1 MMDMGKRTILMLC
14 LALCMCSRGTAQQIK
29 ASGEPLV
36 QVLKQIEQKT
46 DYRFFWMDADVKD
59 IRVSVDMDAKDLNA
73 LMKALLE
80 KTGLKHT
87 IYAHRNVFLLKGRT
101 MVNRLPA
108 FIGWVEGKS
117 TDSESELLQAD
128 NLKATSENRIYIVG
142 KPENRS
148 DKRTVELTGVI
159 TSFNTGE
166 PVMGVNM
173 VVRKPTWSAA
183 VSDADGKF
191 VLKVPVGEVD
201 IEMSGIG
208 VIDTRRRLMVYEN
221 GKLDIELEDKMQTLE
236 EVTVTANKRQNVQD
250 VQMGMESLVVEELK
264 TIPTAFGELDVIKVV
279 QTLPGVKTM
288 GEASSG
294 FNVRG
299 GSTDQNLIQWNE
311 GIIYNPTHL
320 FGFFSAFNG
329 SIVQD
334 MQLYKGSIPAKFGG
348 RISSVLDINSRRG
361 NKEKYQGEIS
371 LGLLTSSLALEGPLK
386 KGKTSLLLAGRTTY
400 SDWILNMLPEKS
412 EYKNG
417 KAGFYDANLLLSHQF
432 SQKDNLYI
440 SGYYS
445 HDRFNFLE
453 NEKYEYTNANASLQ
467 WAHLFNDNFRMT
479 TTAGYDHYDY
489 ITKNWQNDYDG
500 YKMGYDINQ
509 YYLKMDFNHQQRQ
522 NHKLDWG
529 ANVLMYDI
537 NPGDTHPY
545 GEHSLYIPKT
555 LQKEKA
561 LEAALYLSDDWDITP
576 KLTASLGIRYSL
588 FSALGPRTYHTYAEG
603 ELPGTLNMTGTET
616 KDGNLKTYH
625 GPEFR
630 AGLRYAFTDDFSV
643 KAGFN
648 TMRQYIHKVSNTLVM
663 SPTDT
668 WKLSDMYIKPQT
680 GMQYSLGFYKNL
692 MNDQLEMSLEGYYKT
707 MDNYLDYR
715 SGAQLLM
722 NDHLETE
729 VLPTE
734 GRAYGVELML
744 KRPKGKL
751 NGWISYTYSR
761 TELRQSDPR
770 IVRPANRGEW
780 YPAEYD
786 KPHDLKL
793 VGNYQ
798 FTHRYSASF
807 NVDYSTGRPQTMP
820 VSEYESQT
828 TGVPAYVFSERN
840 GVRIPDYFRV
850 DLSFNIKPTH
860 RLTAKTH
867 TFFTIGVYNLLG
879 RRNVYSIYFQNEGD
893 KGMKGY
899 RMSIFGA
906 PIPYASFNVKF

>member
-1 MMDMGKRTILMLC
+1 MLC
-14 LALCMCSRGTAQQIK
+14 LTLCICSRGIAQQIK
-29 ASGEPLV
+29 TTDTPLTE
-36 QVLKQIEQKT
+36 VLKQIEQKT
-46 DYRFFWMDADVKD
+46 GYRFFWLEADVKD
-59 IRVSVDMDAKDLNA
+59 IRVNVNTDAKNLHT
-73 LMKALLE
+73 LMKDLLK
-80 KTGLKHT
+80 KTDLGYT
-87 IYAHRNVFLLKGRT
+87 TYSDRYVFLVKNRKI
-101 MVNRLPA
+101 VNSLPA
-108 FIGWVEGKS
+108 FVGWAEGKS
-117 TDSESELLQAD
+117 TDSESELLQTN
-128 NLKATSENRIYIVG
+128 NLKASSENRIYVVG
-142 KPENRS
+142 KPENKSER
-148 DKRTVELTGVI
+148 RTVELTGVI
-159 TSFNTGE
+159 TSFKTGE

-173 VVRKPTWSAA
+173 VIRKPVWSAA
-183 VSDADGKF
+183 VSDIDGKF
-191 VLKVPVGEVD
+191 VLKVPVGEVN
-201 IEMSGIG
+201 IEMTGIG
-208 VIDTRRRLMVYEN
+208 INDTHRRLMVYEN
-221 GKLDIELEDKMQTLE
+221 GKLDIELEDKIQTLD
-236 EVTVTANKRQNVQD
+236 EVTITANKRENVKD
-250 VQMGMESLVVEELK
+250 VQMGMESLVIEELK

-329 SIVQD
+329 SIVQN
-334 MQLYKGSIPAKFGG
+334 MELYKGNIPAKYGG

-361 NKEKYQGEIS
+361 NKEKYQGEVS
-371 LGLLTSSLALEGPLK
+371 LGLLTSSLALEGPIK

-400 SDWILNMLPEKS
+400 SDWILNMLPEDS
-412 EYKNG
+412 GYKNG

-432 SQKDNLYI
+432 NPKDNLYI

-453 NEKYEYTNANASLQ
+453 NERYEYSNANGSLQ
-467 WAHLFNDNFRMT
+467 WVHLFNDNFRME

-489 ITKNWQNDYDG
+489 TTKNWLNDYNAFL
-500 YKMGYDINQ
+500 MEYDINQ
-509 YYLKMDFNHQQRQ
+509 YYMKMDFNHSQLQDHRI
-522 NHKLDWG
+522 DWG
-529 ANVLMYDI
+529 LNAIVYDI
-537 NPGDTHPY
+537 NPGDVKPY
-545 GEHSLYIPKT
+545 GTESYYVPKT

-561 LEAALYLSDDWDITP
+561 LEAALYLNEEWEITP
-576 KLTASLGIRYSL
+576 QLTASIGARYSL
-588 FSALGPRTYHTYAEG
+588 FNAFGKRTINTYRER
-603 ELPGTLNMTGTET
+603 ELPSTLNVTGTES
-616 KDGNLKTYH
+616 KNGNLKTYH

-630 AGLRYAFTDDFSV
+630 LGLRYAFTDDFSV
-643 KAGFN
+643 KTGFN
-648 TMRQYIHKVSNTLVM
+648 TMRQYIHKVSNTMVM

-668 WKLSDMYIKPQT
+668 WKLSDMFIEPQT

-692 MNDQLEMSLEGYYKT
+692 MNDQLEASIEGYYKT
-707 MDNYLDYR
+707 MNNYLDYR

-729 VLPTE
+729 VLPTD
-734 GRAYGVELML
+734 GRAYGVEFML
-744 KRPKGKL
+744 KRPKGKF
-751 NGWISYTYSR
+751 NGWLSYTYSR
-761 TELRQSDPR
+761 TELQQNDPR
-770 IVRPANRGEW
+770 IAKPVNKGKW

-786 KPHDLKL
+786 KPHDIKL

-798 FTHRYSASF
+798 FTQRYSTSI

-820 VSEYESQT
+820 VSQYNSNT
-828 TGVPAYVFSERN
+828 IGATSFVFSERN

-879 RRNVYSIYFQNEGD
+879 RKNVYSIYFQNEG
-893 KGMKGY
+893 KEGMKGY

>member
-1 MMDMGKRTILMLC
+1 MLC
-14 LALCMCSRGTAQQIK
+14 LTLCICSRGIAQQIK
-29 ASGEPLV
+29 TTDTPLTE
-36 QVLKQIEQKT
+36 VLKQIEQKT
-46 DYRFFWMDADVKD
+46 GYRFFWLEADVKD
-59 IRVSVDMDAKDLNA
+59 IRVNVNTDAKNLHT
-73 LMKALLE
+73 LMKDLLK
-80 KTGLKHT
+80 KTDLGYT
-87 IYAHRNVFLLKGRT
+87 TYSDRYVFLVKNRKI
-101 MVNRLPA
+101 VNSLPA
-108 FIGWVEGKS
+108 FVGWAKGKS
-117 TDSESELLQAD
+117 TDSESELLQTN
-128 NLKATSENRIYIVG
+128 NLKASSENRIYVVG
-142 KPENRS
+142 KPENKSER
-148 DKRTVELTGVI
+148 RTVELTGVI
-159 TSFNTGE
+159 TSFKTGE

-173 VVRKPTWSAA
+173 VIRKPVWSAA
-183 VSDADGKF
+183 VSDIDGKF
-191 VLKVPVGEVD
+191 VLKVPVGEVN
-201 IEMSGIG
+201 IEMTGIG
-208 VIDTRRRLMVYEN
+208 INDTHRRLMVYEN
-221 GKLDIELEDKMQTLE
+221 GKLDIELEDKIQTLD
-236 EVTVTANKRQNVQD
+236 EVTITANKRENVKD
-250 VQMGMESLVVEELK
+250 VQMGMESLVIEELK

-329 SIVQD
+329 SIVQN
-334 MQLYKGSIPAKFGG
+334 MELYKGNIPAKYGG

-361 NKEKYQGEIS
+361 NKEKYQGEVS
-371 LGLLTSSLALEGPLK
+371 LGLLTSSLALEGPIK

-400 SDWILNMLPEKS
+400 SDWILNMLPEDS
-412 EYKNG
+412 GYKNG

-432 SQKDNLYI
+432 NPKDNLYI

-453 NEKYEYTNANASLQ
+453 NERYEYSNANGSLQ
-467 WAHLFNDNFRMT
+467 WVHLFNDNFRME

-489 ITKNWQNDYDG
+489 TTKNWLNDYNAFL
-500 YKMGYDINQ
+500 MEYDINQ
-509 YYLKMDFNHQQRQ
+509 YYMKMDFNHSQLQDHRI
-522 NHKLDWG
+522 DWG
-529 ANVLMYDI
+529 LNAIVYDI
-537 NPGDTHPY
+537 NPGDIKPY
-545 GEHSLYIPKT
+545 GTESYYVPKT

-561 LEAALYLSDDWDITP
+561 LEAALYLNEEWEITP
-576 KLTASLGIRYSL
+576 QLTASIGARYSL
-588 FSALGPRTYHTYAEG
+588 FNAFGKRTINTYREG
-603 ELPGTLNMTGTET
+603 ELPSTLNMTGTES
-616 KDGNLKTYH
+616 KNGNLKTYH

-630 AGLRYAFTDDFSV
+630 LGLRYAFTDDFSV
-643 KAGFN
+643 KTGFN
-648 TMRQYIHKVSNTLVM
+648 TMRQYIHKVSNTMVM

-668 WKLSDMYIKPQT
+668 WKLSDMFIEPQT

-692 MNDQLEMSLEGYYKT
+692 MNDQLEASIEGYYKT
-707 MDNYLDYR
+707 MNNYLDYR

-729 VLPTE
+729 VLPTD
-734 GRAYGVELML
+734 GRAYGVEFML
-744 KRPKGKL
+744 KRPKGKF
-751 NGWISYTYSR
+751 NGWLSYTYSR
-761 TELRQSDPR
+761 TELQQNDPR
-770 IVRPANRGEW
+770 IAKPVNKGKW

-786 KPHDLKL
+786 KPHDIKL

-798 FTHRYSASF
+798 FTQRYSTSI

-820 VSEYESQT
+820 VSQYNSNT
-828 TGVPAYVFSERN
+828 IGATSFVFSERN

-879 RRNVYSIYFQNEGD
+879 RKNVYSIYFQNEG
-893 KGMKGY
+893 KEGMKGY

>member
-1 MMDMGKRTILMLC
+1 MKKKITTWLCIMLAC
-14 LALCMCSRGTAQQIK
+14 CSQASAQQIK
-29 ASGEPLV
+29 ADNCPLTEVLQQV
-36 QVLKQIEQKT
+36 QQQTK
-46 DYRFFWMDADVKD
+46 YRFYWKALETEG
-59 IRVSVDMDAKDLNA
+59 INVSIDTDAKDIHQ
-73 LMKALLE
+73 LMKALL
-80 KTGLKHT
+80 KGTDLKYTVHDDQT
-87 IYAHRNVFLLKGRT
+87 VFLLKNKTLMEIPPLFALENGNT
-101 MVNRLPA
+101 SGANQ
-108 FIGWVEGKS
+108 
-117 TDSESELLQAD
+117 ELLLSGKQ
-128 NLKATSENRIYIVG
+128 KATSGNKIYVVG
-142 KPENRS
+142 KPGS
-148 DKRTVELTGVI
+148 PTSQKMVELTGTI
-159 TSFNTGE
+159 TSFKTGE

-173 VVRKPTWSAA
+173 VVKKPTWSAA
-183 VSDADGKF
+183 VSDANGRY
-191 VLKVPVGEVD
+191 VLKVPQGEVD
-201 IEMSGIG
+201 VEMTGIG
-208 VIDTRRRLMVYEN
+208 IIDTHRRLMVYEN
-221 GKLDIELEDKMQTLE
+221 GTLDIELEDKMQTLE
-236 EVTVTANKRQNVQD
+236 EVTVTANKVENVKG
-250 VQMGMESLVVEELK
+250 VQMGVQALVAEDLK

-279 QTLPGVKTM
+279 QALPGVKTM
-288 GEASSG
+288 GEAAG
-294 FNVRG
+294 GLNVRG

-311 GIIYNPTHL
+311 GTIYNPTHL

-334 MQLYKGSIPAKFGG
+334 MELYKGSIPAKYGG

-361 NKEKYQGEIS
+361 NKEKYQGEVS
-371 LGLLTSSLALEGPLK
+371 LGLLTSSLALEGPIK

-400 SDWILNMLPEKS
+400 SDWMLNLLPENS
-412 EYKNG
+412 RYKNG
-417 KAGFYDANLLLSHQF
+417 AAGFYDANLLLSHQF
-432 SQKDNLYI
+432 SPKNNLYI

-453 NEKYEYTNANASLQ
+453 NEKYEYVNANASLQ

-479 TTAGYDHYDY
+479 ATTGYDHYDY
-489 ITKNWQNDYDG
+489 TTKNWQNDYNA
-500 YKMGYDINQ
+500 YQMGYDINQ
-509 YYLKMDFNHQQRQ
+509 YYLKLDFNHSQLQKHRI
-522 NHKLDWG
+522 DWG
-529 ANVLMYDI
+529 MNAIMYDI
-537 NPGDTHPY
+537 NPGDIKPY
-545 GEHSLYIPKT
+545 GTGSFYVPRT

-561 LEAALYLSDDWDITP
+561 LEAVLYLNEEWEITP
-576 KLTASLGIRYSL
+576 KLTANIGTRYSL
-588 FSALGPRTYHTYAEG
+588 FNAFGKRTINTYKEG
-603 ELPGTLNMTGTET
+603 ELPSTLNVTGTES

-630 AGLRYAFTDDFSV
+630 LGLRYAFTDDFSV

-648 TMRQYIHKVSNTLVM
+648 TMRQYIHKVSNTMVM

-668 WKLSDMYIKPQT
+668 WKLSDMFIGPQT

-692 MNDQLEMSLEGYYKT
+692 MDDQLEASIEGYYKS

-734 GRAYGVELML
+734 GRAYGVEFML

-751 NGWISYTYSR
+751 NGWISYTYSK
-761 TELRQSDPR
+761 TELQQNDPR
-770 IVRPANRGEW
+770 IAKPVNKGKW

-786 KPHDLKL
+786 KPHDIKL

-798 FTHRYSASF
+798 FTQRYSTSL

-820 VSEYESQT
+820 VSQYYSNT
-828 TGVPAYVFSERN
+828 IGATSFVFSERN

-860 RLTAKTH
+860 RLNAKTY
-867 TFFTIGVYNLLG
+867 TFFTIGVYNLTG
-879 RRNVYSIYFQNEGD
+879 RKNIYSIYFQNEG
-893 KGMKGY
+893 KEGMKGY

>member
-1 MMDMGKRTILMLC
+1 MGKRTILMLC
-14 LALCMCSRGTAQQIK
+14 LTLCMCSRGIAQQIK
-29 ASGEPLV
+29 TSGTPLV
-36 QVLKQIEQKT
+36 EVLKQIEQKT
-46 DYRFFWMDADVKD
+46 GYRFFWLEADVKD
-59 IRVSVDMDAKDLNA
+59 IRVNVNTDADNLHT

-80 KTGLKHT
+80 KTDLEYTTYSDK
-87 IYAHRNVFLLKGRT
+87 YVFLVKNRK
-101 MVNRLPA
+101 MVDSLPA
-108 FIGWVEGKS
+108 FVGWVEGKS

-128 NLKATSENRIYIVG
+128 NLKATSENRIYVVG
-142 KPENRS
+142 KPENKSNR
-148 DKRTVELTGVI
+148 RTVELTGTI
-159 TSFNTGE
+159 TSFKTGE

-173 VVRKPTWSAA
+173 VIRKPVWSAA
-183 VSDADGKF
+183 VSDIDGKF

-201 IEMSGIG
+201 IEMTGIG
-208 VIDTRRRLMVYEN
+208 INDTHRRLMVYEN
-221 GKLDIELEDKMQTLE
+221 GKLDIELEDKIQTLD
-236 EVTVTANKRQNVQD
+236 EVTITANKRENVKD
-250 VQMGMESLVVEELK
+250 VQMGMESLVVEDLK

-299 GSTDQNLIQWNE
+299 GSTDQNLILWNE

-329 SIVQD
+329 SIVKD
-334 MQLYKGSIPAKFGG
+334 MELYKGSIPAKYGG
-348 RISSVLDINSRRG
+348 RISSVLEINSRRG
-361 NKEKYQGEIS
+361 NKEKYQGEVS
-371 LGLLTSSLALEGPLK
+371 LGLLTSSLALDGPIK

-400 SDWILNMLPEKS
+400 SDWILNMLPEDS
-412 EYKNG
+412 GYKNG

-432 SQKDNLYI
+432 SPKNNLYI

-445 HDRFNFLE
+445 HDQFNFLE
-453 NEKYEYTNANASLQ
+453 NEKYEYSNANASLQ
-467 WAHLFNDNFRMT
+467 WVHLFNANFRME

-489 ITKNWQNDYDG
+489 TTKNWKNDYDAFQM
-500 YKMGYDINQ
+500 KYDINQ
-509 YYLKMDFNHQQRQ
+509 YYLKMDFNHSQLQDHRI
-522 NHKLDWG
+522 DWG
-529 ANVLMYDI
+529 LNALVYDI
-537 NPGDTHPY
+537 NPGDVKPY
-545 GEHSLYIPKT
+545 GTGSFYVPRT

-561 LEAALYLSDDWDITP
+561 LEAALYLNEEWEITP
-576 KLTASLGIRYSL
+576 QLTASIGARYS
-588 FSALGPRTYHTYAEG
+588 FFNAFGNRVINTYKEG
-603 ELPGTLNMTGTET
+603 ELPNTLNVTGTES
-616 KDGNLKTYH
+616 KDGSLKTYH

-630 AGLRYAFTDDFSV
+630 LGLRYAFTDDFSV

-648 TMRQYIHKVSNTLVM
+648 TMRQYIHKVSNTMVM

-668 WKLSDMYIKPQT
+668 WKLSDMFIKPQT
-680 GMQYSLGFYKNL
+680 GMQFSLGFYKNL
-692 MNDQLEMSLEGYYKT
+692 MDDQLEASIEGYYKT

-722 NDHLETE
+722 NEHLETE

-734 GRAYGVELML
+734 GRAYGVEFML
-744 KRPKGKL
+744 KRPKGKF
-751 NGWISYTYSR
+751 NGWLSYTYSR
-761 TELRQSDPR
+761 TELQQNDPR
-770 IVRPANRGEW
+770 ITKPVNKGKW

-786 KPHDLKL
+786 KPHDIKL

-798 FTHRYSASF
+798 FTQRYSTSL

-820 VSEYESQT
+820 VSQYNSNT
-828 TGVPAYVFSERN
+828 IGATSFVFTERN

-879 RRNVYSIYFQNEGD
+879 RKNVYSIYFQNEG
-893 KGMKGY
+893 KEGMKGY

>member
-1 MMDMGKRTILMLC
+1 MLC
-14 LALCMCSRGTAQQIK
+14 LTLCICSRGIAQQIK
-29 ASGEPLV
+29 TTDTPLTE
-36 QVLKQIEQKT
+36 VLKQIEQKT
-46 DYRFFWMDADVKD
+46 GYRFFWLEADVKD
-59 IRVSVDMDAKDLNA
+59 IRVNVNTDAKNLHT
-73 LMKALLE
+73 LMKDLLK
-80 KTGLKHT
+80 KTDLGYT
-87 IYAHRNVFLLKGRT
+87 TYSDRYVFLVKNHKI
-101 MVNRLPA
+101 VNSLPA
-108 FIGWVEGKS
+108 FVGWAEGKS
-117 TDSESELLQAD
+117 TDSESELLQTN
-128 NLKATSENRIYIVG
+128 NLKASSENRIYVVG
-142 KPENRS
+142 KPENKSER
-148 DKRTVELTGVI
+148 RMVELTGVI
-159 TSFNTGE
+159 TSFKTDE

-173 VVRKPTWSAA
+173 VIRKPVWSAA
-183 VSDADGKF
+183 VSDIDGKF
-191 VLKVPVGEVD
+191 VLKVPVGEVN
-201 IEMSGIG
+201 IEMTGIG
-208 VIDTRRRLMVYEN
+208 INDTHRRLMVYEN
-221 GKLDIELEDKMQTLE
+221 GKLDIELEDKIQTLD
-236 EVTVTANKRQNVQD
+236 EVTITANKRENVKD
-250 VQMGMESLVVEELK
+250 VQMGMESLVIEELK

-329 SIVQD
+329 SIVQN
-334 MQLYKGSIPAKFGG
+334 MELYKGSIPAKYGG

-361 NKEKYQGEIS
+361 NKEKYQGEVS
-371 LGLLTSSLALEGPLK
+371 LGLLTSSLALEGPIK

-400 SDWILNMLPEKS
+400 SDWILNMLPEDS
-412 EYKNG
+412 GYKNG

-432 SQKDNLYI
+432 NPKDNLYI

-453 NEKYEYTNANASLQ
+453 NERYEYSNANGSLQ
-467 WAHLFNDNFRMT
+467 WVHLFNDNFRME

-489 ITKNWQNDYDG
+489 TTKNWLNDYNAFL
-500 YKMGYDINQ
+500 MEYDINQ
-509 YYLKMDFNHQQRQ
+509 YYMKMDFNHSQLQDHRI
-522 NHKLDWG
+522 DWG
-529 ANVLMYDI
+529 LNAIVYDI
-537 NPGDTHPY
+537 NPGDVKPY
-545 GEHSLYIPKT
+545 GTESYYVPKT

-561 LEAALYLSDDWDITP
+561 LEAALYLNEEWEITP
-576 KLTASLGIRYSL
+576 QLTASIGARYSL
-588 FSALGPRTYHTYAEG
+588 FNAFGKRTINTYREG
-603 ELPGTLNMTGTET
+603 ELPSTLNVTGTES
-616 KDGNLKTYH
+616 KNGNLKTYH

-630 AGLRYAFTDDFSV
+630 LGLRYAFTDDFSV
-643 KAGFN
+643 KTGFN
-648 TMRQYIHKVSNTLVM
+648 TMRQYIHKVSNTMVM

-668 WKLSDMYIKPQT
+668 WKLSDMFIEPQT

-692 MNDQLEMSLEGYYKT
+692 INDQLEASIEGYYKT
-707 MDNYLDYR
+707 MNNYLDYR

-729 VLPTE
+729 VLPTD
-734 GRAYGVELML
+734 GRAYGVEFML
-744 KRPKGKL
+744 KKPKGKF
-751 NGWISYTYSR
+751 NGWLSYTYSR
-761 TELRQSDPR
+761 TELQQNDPR
-770 IVRPANRGEW
+770 IAKPVNKGKW

-786 KPHDLKL
+786 KPHDIKL

-798 FTHRYSASF
+798 FTQRYSTSI

-820 VSEYESQT
+820 VSQYNSNT
-828 TGVPAYVFSERN
+828 IGATSFVFSERN

-879 RRNVYSIYFQNEGD
+879 RKNVYSIYFQNEG
-893 KGMKGY
+893 KEGMKGY

>member
-1 MMDMGKRTILMLC
+1 MKKKITTWLCIMLAC
-14 LALCMCSRGTAQQIK
+14 CSQASAQQIK
-29 ASGEPLV
+29 ADNCPLTEVLQQV
-36 QVLKQIEQKT
+36 QQQTK
-46 DYRFFWMDADVKD
+46 YRFYWKALETEG
-59 IRVSVDMDAKDLNA
+59 INVSIDTDAKDIHQ
-73 LMKALLE
+73 LMKALL
-80 KTGLKHT
+80 KGTDLKYTVHDDQT
-87 IYAHRNVFLLKGRT
+87 VFLLKNKTLMEIPPLFALENGNT
-101 MVNRLPA
+101 SGANQ
-108 FIGWVEGKS
+108 
-117 TDSESELLQAD
+117 ELLLSGKQ
-128 NLKATSENRIYIVG
+128 KATSGNKIYVVG
-142 KPENRS
+142 KPGS
-148 DKRTVELTGVI
+148 PTSQKMVELTGTI
-159 TSFNTGE
+159 TSFKTGE

-173 VVRKPTWSAA
+173 VVKKPTWSAA
-183 VSDADGKF
+183 VSDANGRY
-191 VLKVPVGEVD
+191 VLKVPQGEVD
-201 IEMSGIG
+201 VEMTGIG
-208 VIDTRRRLMVYEN
+208 IIDTHRRLMVYEN
-221 GKLDIELEDKMQTLE
+221 GTLDIELEDKMQTLE
-236 EVTVTANKRQNVQD
+236 EVTVTANKVENVKG
-250 VQMGMESLVVEELK
+250 VQMGVQALVAEDLK

-279 QTLPGVKTM
+279 QALPGVKTM
-288 GEASSG
+288 GEAAG
-294 FNVRG
+294 GLNVRG

-311 GIIYNPTHL
+311 GTIYNPTHL

-334 MQLYKGSIPAKFGG
+334 MELYKGSIPAKYGG

-361 NKEKYQGEIS
+361 NKEKYQGEVS
-371 LGLLTSSLALEGPLK
+371 LGLLTSSLALEGPIK

-400 SDWILNMLPEKS
+400 SDWMLNLLPENS
-412 EYKNG
+412 RYKNG
-417 KAGFYDANLLLSHQF
+417 AAGFYDANLLLSHQF
-432 SQKDNLYI
+432 SPKNNLYI

-453 NEKYEYTNANASLQ
+453 NEKYEYVNANASLQ

-479 TTAGYDHYDY
+479 ATTGYDHYDY
-489 ITKNWQNDYDG
+489 TTKNWQNDYNA
-500 YKMGYDINQ
+500 YQMGYDINQ
-509 YYLKMDFNHQQRQ
+509 YYLKLDFNHSQLQKHRI
-522 NHKLDWG
+522 DWG
-529 ANVLMYDI
+529 MNAIMYDI
-537 NPGDTHPY
+537 NPGDIKPY
-545 GEHSLYIPKT
+545 GTGSFYVPRT

-561 LEAALYLSDDWDITP
+561 LEAVLYLNEEWEITP
-576 KLTASLGIRYSL
+576 KLTANIGARYS
-588 FSALGPRTYHTYAEG
+588 FFNAFGKRTINTYKEE
-603 ELPGTLNMTGTET
+603 ELPSTLNVTGTES

-630 AGLRYAFTDDFSV
+630 LGLRYAFTDDFSV

-648 TMRQYIHKVSNTLVM
+648 TMRQYIHKVSNTMVM

-668 WKLSDMYIKPQT
+668 WKLSDMFIEPQT

-692 MNDQLEMSLEGYYKT
+692 MDDQLEASIEGYYKS

-734 GRAYGVELML
+734 GRAYGVEFML

-751 NGWISYTYSR
+751 NGWISYTYSK
-761 TELRQSDPR
+761 TELQQNDPR
-770 IVRPANRGEW
+770 IAKPVNKGKW

-786 KPHDLKL
+786 KPHDIKL

-798 FTHRYSASF
+798 FTQRYSTSL

-820 VSEYESQT
+820 VSQYYSNT
-828 TGVPAYVFSERN
+828 IGATSFVFSERN

-860 RLTAKTH
+860 RLNAKTY
-867 TFFTIGVYNLLG
+867 TFFTIGVYNLTG
-879 RRNVYSIYFQNEGD
+879 RKNIYSIYFQNEG
-893 KGMKGY
+893 KEGMKGY